1 MAELYYVVEFKG
13 SRRAPYHNS
22 FHHSLRVNDYVIAQ
36 VEQGEDMGLLA
47 RRIDP
52 DVVFPDS
59 EKPRSILRPATKED
73 RTRFDQNRINE
84 QLYKREVTGQVRRH
98 GLLMKI
104 VDSEIQHDG
113 NKITFFFTADHRVD
127 FRSLVRELA
136 SRYRTRIE
144 LRQIGVRD
152 EARRVDG
159 YGICGKRQCCNTFI
173 NEFAPISTS
182 HAREQDLGLNPSKIS
197 GNCGRLLCCLRYE
210 VEQYAANRKKF
221 PRPGSQVET
230 IHGPGTIDR
239 IDYFREEAVLSN
251 SEGESFRAKS
261 EEIVRVQAPAGG
273 RDATRRP
280 ARGTAEN
287 GERLDEEAL
296 KRLDEPE
303 DLN

>member
-1 MAELYYVVEFKG
+1 
-13 SRRAPYHNS
+13 
-22 FHHSLRVNDYVIAQ
+22 
-36 VEQGEDMGLLA
+36 
-47 RRIDP
+47 
-52 DVVFPDS
+52 
-59 EKPRSILRPATKED
+59 
-73 RTRFDQNRINE
+73 
-84 QLYKREVTGQVRRH
+84 
-98 GLLMKI
+98 MKI

-113 NKITFFFTADHRVD
+113 HKITFFFTADHRVD
-127 FRSLVRELA
+127 FRSLVRDLA

-173 NEFAPISTS
+173 TDFAPISTS

-210 VEQYAANRKKF
+210 VEQYSANRKKF
-221 PRPGSQVET
+221 PRPGSLVET

-239 IDYFREEAVLSN
+239 IDYFREEAVLN
-251 SEGESFRAKS
+251 NADGVSFRAKP
-261 EEIVRVQAPAGG
+261 EEIVRVQTAAGG
-273 RDATRRP
+273 RDAAKRP
-280 ARGTAEN
+280 IRGPAEN